1 MGRVTEALEWFAADE
16 DLEFEDF
23 DEPAI
28 PRRHHWVNAILVTH
42 DGATWLAAVLTA
54 IAGQTR
60 PPDAIVGADNA
71 SSDGS
76 VRLLR
81 ESLGPARVVETGIN
95 AGFGG
100 AVDEGLRLMGDWDL
114 PDDTVEWMWLLHD
127 DSAPDPD
134 CLDQLLL
141 IADMYPTASI
151 LGPKILG
158 WHDRRLL
165 LEVGISVDSDGRRV
179 TGLERR
185 EHDQGQHDGARDVL
199 AVSTA
204 GMLIRRDVFVA
215 LHGFDPALPLF
226 RDDVDLCWRAWR
238 RGERVMVAPEAVM
251 QHREASAHARRRGD
265 DHPHRDDREAG
276 AHLLLAHANPIL
288 APFIA
293 LRLLLGSAIRSIV
306 YFLGKDVRSARD
318 EIAAVAR
325 VAFHPGRLHASR
337 VLASEGVTE
346 PASVVRHLRP
356 TTWDQ
361 VRGVAE
367 AIGGY
372 VTTSSSALSPSVS
385 ALDGIDDSVA
395 YLPDDSYGRMR
406 RILTKP
412 SVVVS
417 TLLLIIAVVAT
428 RSLWWGEG
436 VVQGGAL
443 LPAPAG
449 ASDLWQSYIEAWH
462 DVGPGSTTPSAPYLV
477 VLAALATVLLG
488 KSAWA
493 IAVVLMLV
501 IPIAGWSAYIAS
513 RDMIPSKITRAWMAA
528 AYALLPAMT
537 GAIASGRIGTTIASI
552 ALPFAI
558 RSLWRLTTPR
568 GSLRRAAGTAILMS
582 IVLATVPA
590 LWLVLALATLL
601 LTLRRV
607 SRQVALRLSLALVVP
622 LAVLMPWTWYLITNP
637 VLFLLEP
644 GLQRASLIDPD
655 LAPLDVLALHPGG
668 PGMTPL
674 WVTGGILLGGVLAL
688 LRRDTL
694 PLVGAWWIIG
704 GLAAVVGIAQSL
716 VRVTPPGYS
725 EALSPWPGP
734 ATLLWGLALICASGV
749 AVRGL
754 RERFVRSN
762 FTIWQPVAVI
772 AVIGAVAAPIISAIW
787 WIPGRDLA
795 LTRAPVS
802 PLPAFVVA
810 EAASPQAPRSL
821 VIASSR
827 AGAVTYSLV
836 SGSGEMLGDAETLPP
851 AGVWAGLDQYVAWM
865 ASGRGGPEVPAIAG
879 YGVRYV
885 VLDRGTTPDLVQT
898 LDSEPGLRRL
908 SSADGAVLWRV
919 AGVTSRA
926 RVVVN
931 TDQSPLGL
939 TSPDIVGID
948 PYIDQSL
955 PEGSGQRVIIVGA
968 TQDSGW
974 RASNGGAELIPV
986 IAPEPLAWS
995 SAFLAPEGAEPIRVW
1010 FDSGARPWWL
1020 WAQVVIVAALVVLSL
1035 PSRRTFDPD
1044 PDTEVTA

>member
-1 MGRVTEALEWFAADE
+1 VTESLEWSVADE
-16 DLEFEDF
+16 DLEFDD
-23 DEPAI
+23 DEPGI
-28 PRRHHWVNAILVTH
+28 PRRRHWVNAVIVTH
-42 DGATWLAAVLTA
+42 DGATWLRAVLTT

-60 PPDAIVGADNA
+60 PPDAIVGVDNA
-71 SSDGS
+71 STDDSA
-76 VRLLR
+76 RLLR
-81 ESLGPARVVETGIN
+81 ESLSAARVVETGIN

-100 AVDEGLRLMGDWDL
+100 AVDEGLRLIGDWDL
-114 PDDTVEWMWLLHD
+114 PDDAVEWIWLLHD

-134 CLDQLLL
+134 CLDHLLL
-141 IADMYPTASI
+141 TADKFPAATI

-165 LEVGISVDSDGRRV
+165 LEVGVSVDSDGRRV

-185 EHDQGQHDGARDVL
+185 EHDQGQHDGPREVL
-199 AVSTA
+199 AVSSA
-204 GMLIRRDVFVA
+204 GMLIRRDVFEA
-215 LHGFDPALPLF
+215 LQGFDPYLPLY

-238 RGERVMVAPEAVM
+238 RGERVMVATEAVVH
-251 QHREASAHARRRGD
+251 HREASAHARRRGD
-265 DHPHRDDREAG
+265 DRPHRDDREAA
-276 AHLLLAHANPIL
+276 AHLLLAHANPFL
-288 APFIA
+288 APIVA
-293 LRLLLGSAIRSIV
+293 LRLLVGSAIRSAV
-306 YFLGKDVRSARD
+306 YLLGKDFRSARD
-318 EIAAVAR
+318 EVAAVAR
-325 VAFHPGRLHASR
+325 VAFHPRRLRASR
-337 VLASEGVTE
+337 TLASQGVRE
-346 PASVVRHLRP
+346 PASVVRQLRP
-356 TTWDQ
+356 TTVDQ
-361 VRGVAE
+361 LRDVTE

-372 VTTSSSALSPSVS
+372 LTTSSSALSPSVS
-385 ALDGIDDSVA
+385 ALDSIDESVA
-395 YLPDDSYGRMR
+395 YLPDESYGRVR

-412 SVVVS
+412 SV
-417 TLLLIIAVVAT
+417 LLTVILLCIAVAAT

-443 LPAPAG
+443 LPAPVG
-449 ASDLWQSYIEAWH
+449 ASDIWQSYTEAWH
-462 DVGPGSTTPSAPYLV
+462 DVGPGSTAPSAPYLIV
-477 VLAALATVLLG
+477 VAVLATVLLG

-513 RDMIPSKITRAWMAA
+513 RDMVPSKITRAWMAG

-558 RSLWRLTTPR
+558 RSLWRLTTAR
-568 GSLRRAAGTAILMS
+568 GSLRRAAGTALLIS

-590 LWLVLALATLL
+590 MWLVLVFATIV

-607 SRQVALRLSLALVVP
+607 TRQVALRLALALAVP
-622 LAVLMPWTWYLITNP
+622 LAVLMPWTWYLITHP

-644 GLQRASLIDPD
+644 GLHRASLIDPD
-655 LAPLDVLALHPGG
+655 LAPFDVLALHPGG

-688 LRRDTL
+688 LWRDTL
-694 PLVGAWWIIG
+694 PLVGAWWVIG
-704 GLAAVVGIAQSL
+704 ALAALVGVVQSL
-716 VRVTPPGYS
+716 IRVTPPGYA
-725 EALSPWPGP
+725 EAFSPWPGS
-734 ATLLWGLALICASGV
+734 ATLVWGLSLICASGV

-762 FTIWQPVAVI
+762 FTVWQPIAVV

-787 WIPGRDLA
+787 WIPARDLA
-795 LTRAPVS
+795 VSRAPVS

-821 VIASSR
+821 VVASSR

-836 SGSGEMLGDAETLPP
+836 NGGGQTLGDAETLPP
-851 AGVWAGLDQYVAWM
+851 AEVWTGLDDYVAWIV
-865 ASGRGGPEVPAIAG
+865 SGRGGPEVPAIAG

-885 VLDRGTTPDLVQT
+885 VLDRGTTPDLIQT

-908 SSADGAVLWRV
+908 ASADGAVLWRV

-926 RVVVN
+926 RVVADA
-931 TDQSPLGL
+931 DQAPLGL
-939 TSPDIVGID
+939 MSPEIVGFD

-955 PEGSGQRVIIVGA
+955 PEGSGQRVVVVGA
-968 TQDSGW
+968 SQDAGW
-974 RASNGGAELIPV
+974 RASSGGAGLTPV
-986 IAPEPLAWS
+986 IPPEPLTWS
-995 SAFLAPEGAEPIRVW
+995 SAFLAPDGPEPIRVW
-1010 FDSGARPWWL
+1010 FDSGARPLWL
-1020 WAQVVIVAALVVLSL
+1020 WVQVVIIAGLVVLSL

-1044 PDTEVTA
+1044 PDAEVTS

>member
-1 MGRVTEALEWFAADE
+1 MTESLEWFVADE
-16 DLEFEDF
+16 DFDF
-23 DEPAI
+23 DDTDEPVI
-28 PRRHHWVNAILVTH
+28 PRRRHWVNAIIVAH
-42 DGATWLAAVLTA
+42 DGATWLPAALTTLA
-54 IAGQTR
+54 AQSR
-60 PPDAIVGADNA
+60 PPDAIVGVDNA
-71 SSDGS
+71 SSDDS
-76 VRLLR
+76 ARLLR
-81 ESLGPARVVETGIN
+81 ESLTAARVVETGIN

-100 AVDEGLRLMGDWDL
+100 AVEEGLRLIGEWDL
-114 PDDTVEWMWLLHD
+114 PDDVVEWIWLLHD

-141 IADMYPTASI
+141 TADMFPTTAI

-185 EHDQGQHDGARDVL
+185 EHDQGQHDGAREVL

-204 GMLIRRDVFVA
+204 GMLIRRDVFIA
-215 LHGFDPALPLF
+215 LHGFDPNLPLY

-238 RGERVMVAPEAVM
+238 RGERVMVAPDAVIH
-251 QHREASAHARRRGD
+251 HREASAHARRRGD
-265 DHPHRDDREAG
+265 DHPHRDDREAA
-276 AHLLLAHANPIL
+276 AHLLLAQAHPLL
-288 APFIA
+288 APLIA
-293 LRLLLGSAIRSIV
+293 LRLLLGSAIRSTV
-306 YFLGKDVRSARD
+306 YLLGKDVRSARD
-318 EIAAVAR
+318 EVAAVAR

-361 VRGVAE
+361 VRAVAE

-372 VTTSSSALSPSVS
+372 LTTSSSALSPGVS
-385 ALDGIDDSVA
+385 ALDSIDESVA
-395 YLPDDSYGRMR
+395 YLPDESYSRVR

-412 SVVVS
+412 SVLL
-417 TLLLIIAVVAT
+417 TLALLVIAVLAT
-428 RSLWWGEG
+428 RSLWFGEG

-443 LPAPAG
+443 LPAPPG
-449 ASDLWQSYIEAWH
+449 ASDLWQSYIETWH
-462 DVGPGSTTPSAPYLV
+462 DVGPGSTTPSAPYLL
-477 VLAALATVLLG
+477 VLAVLSTTLLG

-493 IAVVLMLV
+493 IAVVLMLAV
-501 IPIAGWSAYIAS
+501 PIAGWSAYIAS
-513 RDMIPSKITRAWMAA
+513 RDMIPSKITRAWMAG

-582 IVLATVPA
+582 IVLAAAPA
-590 LWLVLALATLL
+590 MWIVLVLATVI

-607 SRQVALRLSLALVVP
+607 SRQVALRLALALVVP

-644 GLQRASLIDPD
+644 GMQRTSLIDPD
-655 LAPLDVLALHPGG
+655 LAPLDVIALHPGG

-674 WVTGGILLGGVLAL
+674 WVTGGILLGGILAL

-704 GLAAVVGIAQSL
+704 GLAAIVGIVQSL

-725 EALSPWPGP
+725 ESIAPWPGP
-734 ATLLWGLALICASGV
+734 ATLVWGLALICASGV

-762 FTIWQPVAVI
+762 FTIWQPIAVI
-772 AVIGAVAAPIISAIW
+772 AVIGAVAAPIISAVW
-787 WIPGRDLA
+787 WVPARDLA
-795 LTRAPVS
+795 VTRAPVS
-802 PLPAFVVA
+802 PLPAFVGA

-836 SGSGEMLGDAETLPP
+836 NGEGEVLGDAETLPP
-851 AGVWAGLDQYVAWM
+851 AEVWEGLNEYVAWM

-885 VLDRGTTPDLVQT
+885 VLDRGTTSELVQT

-908 SSADGAVLWRV
+908 SSADDAVLWRV

-926 RVVVN
+926 RVVAGA
-931 TDQSPLGL
+931 DQSPLGL
-939 TSPDIVGID
+939 ASPEVVGVD
-948 PYIDQSL
+948 PYIEQSL
-955 PEGSGQRVIIVGA
+955 PEGSGQRVIVVGA

-974 RASNGGAELIPV
+974 RASSGGVELTPV
-986 IAPEPLAWS
+986 IAPEPFAWS
-995 SAFLAPEGAEPIRVW
+995 SAFLAPDGAQPIRVW
-1010 FDSGARPWWL
+1010 FDAGARPWWL
-1020 WAQVVIVAALVVLSL
+1020 WAQVVIVAALVILSL
-1035 PSRRTFDPD
+1035 PSRRAFDPD
-1044 PDTEVTA
+1044 PDAEVDS

>member
-1 MGRVTEALEWFAADE
+1 MTESLEWFVADE
-16 DLEFEDF
+16 DFEFDDT
-23 DEPAI
+23 DEPVI
-28 PRRHHWVNAILVTH
+28 PRRRHWVNAVIVAH
-42 DGATWLAAVLTA
+42 DGATWLPAALTT

-60 PPDAIVGADNA
+60 PPDAIVGVDNA
-71 SSDGS
+71 STDDSA
-76 VRLLR
+76 RLLR
-81 ESLGPARVVETGIN
+81 ESLGSARVVETGIN

-100 AVDEGLRLMGDWDL
+100 AVEEGLRLIGDWDL
-114 PDDTVEWMWLLHD
+114 PDDAVEWIWLLHD

-141 IADMYPTASI
+141 TADMFPTASI
-151 LGPKILG
+151 LGPKVLG

-185 EHDQGQHDGARDVL
+185 EHDQGQHDGAREVL

-204 GMLIRRDVFVA
+204 GMLIRRDVFDA
-215 LHGFDPALPLF
+215 LHGFDPYLPLY
-226 RDDVDLCWRAWR
+226 RDDLDLCWRAWR
-238 RGERVMVAPEAVM
+238 RGERVMVAPDAVIH
-251 QHREASAHARRRGD
+251 HREASAHARRRGD
-265 DHPHRDDREAG
+265 DRPHRDDREAA
-276 AHLLLAHANPIL
+276 AHLLLAHANPFL
-288 APFIA
+288 APFVA

-318 EIAAVAR
+318 EVAAVAR

-337 VLASEGVTE
+337 VLASEGATE
-346 PASVVRHLRP
+346 PPSVVRHLRP

-361 VRGVAE
+361 VRTVAE

-385 ALDGIDDSVA
+385 ALDSIDDAVA
-395 YLPDDSYGRMR
+395 YLPDESYSRVR
-406 RILTKP
+406 RIVTKP
-412 SVVVS
+412 SVLLTVVLLLIAVVS
-417 TLLLIIAVVAT
+417 TRT
-428 RSLWWGEG
+428 LWWGDG

-443 LPAPAG
+443 LPASPG

-462 DVGPGSTTPSAPYLV
+462 DVGPGSTTPSSPYLI
-477 VLAALATVLLG
+477 VLAVLATVLLG

-582 IVLATVPA
+582 IVLATAPVM
-590 LWLVLALATLL
+590 WIVLVLATVI
-601 LTLRRV
+601 LTMRRV
-607 SRQVALRLSLALVVP
+607 SRQVAVRLALALAVP
-622 LAVLMPWTWYLITNP
+622 LVVLMPWTWYLMTNP

-644 GLQRASLIDPD
+644 GLQRASLIDPE

-674 WVTGGILLGGVLAL
+674 WVTGGIVLGGVLAL

-694 PLVGAWWIIG
+694 RLVGAWWIIG
-704 GLAAVVGIAQSL
+704 GLAVIVGIAQSL

-734 ATLLWGLALICASGV
+734 ATLMWGLALICASGV

-762 FTIWQPVAVI
+762 FTVWQPIAVI
-772 AVIGAVAAPIISAIW
+772 AVIGAVAAPIISALW
-787 WIPGRDLA
+787 WVPARDLA
-795 LTRAPVS
+795 VTRAPVS
-802 PLPAFVVA
+802 PLPAFVGA
-810 EAASPQAPRSL
+810 ESASPQAPRSL

-836 SGSGEMLGDAETLPP
+836 NGAGEMLGDAETLPP
-851 AGVWAGLDQYVAWM
+851 AEVWNGLNQYVAWM

-926 RVVVN
+926 RVVVD

-939 TSPDIVGID
+939 TRPDTVGVD

-955 PEGSGQRVIIVGA
+955 PEGSGQRVIVVGA

-974 RASNGGAELIPV
+974 RASSGAVELTPV
-986 IAPEPLAWS
+986 IAPEPFAWS
-995 SAFLAPEGAEPIRVW
+995 SAFLAPDGAEPIRVW

-1035 PSRRTFDPD
+1035 PSRRAFDPD
-1044 PDTEVTA
+1044 PDAEETT

>member
-1 MGRVTEALEWFAADE
+1 VTESLEWFVADE
-16 DLEFEDF
+16 DFEFDDV
-23 DEPAI
+23 DEPVI
-28 PRRHHWVNAILVTH
+28 PRRRHWVNAVIVAH
-42 DGATWLAAVLTA
+42 DGATWLPAALTT

-60 PPDAIVGADNA
+60 PPDAIVGVDNA
-71 SSDGS
+71 STDDSA
-76 VRLLR
+76 RLLR
-81 ESLGPARVVETGIN
+81 ESLTSARVVETGIN

-100 AVDEGLRLMGDWDL
+100 AVEEGLRLIGDWDL
-114 PDDTVEWMWLLHD
+114 PEDVVEWIWLLHD

-134 CLDQLLL
+134 CLDQLLVA
-141 IADMYPTASI
+141 ADMCPTTSI
-151 LGPKILG
+151 FGPKILG

-185 EHDQGQHDGARDVL
+185 EHDQGQHDGTREVL

-204 GMLIRRDVFVA
+204 GMLIRRDVFDA
-215 LHGFDPALPLF
+215 LHGFDPYLPLY

-238 RGERVMVAPEAVM
+238 RGERVMIATDAVLH
-251 QHREASAHARRRGD
+251 HREASAHARRRGAD
-265 DHPHRDDREAG
+265 RPHRDDREAA

-288 APFIA
+288 APFVA
-293 LRLLLGSAIRSIV
+293 LRLLLGSAIRSVV
-306 YFLGKDVRSARD
+306 YLLGKDVRSARD
-318 EIAAVAR
+318 EVIAVAR

-361 VRGVAE
+361 VRDVAE

-385 ALDGIDDSVA
+385 ALDSIDDSVA
-395 YLPDDSYGRMR
+395 YLPDESYSRVR

-412 SVVVS
+412 SVLLTVA
-417 TLLLIIAVVAT
+417 LLLIAVVAT

-443 LPAPAG
+443 LPAPTG

-462 DVGPGSTTPSAPYLV
+462 DVGPGSTTPSAPYLM

-513 RDMIPSKITRAWMAA
+513 RDMIPSKITRAWMAG

-590 LWLVLALATLL
+590 MWIVLVLATVI
-601 LTLRRV
+601 LTVRRV
-607 SRQVALRLSLALVVP
+607 TRQVALRLTLALVVP
-622 LAVLMPWTWYLITNP
+622 LAVLMPWTGYLITHP

-694 PLVGAWWIIG
+694 RLVGAWWIIG
-704 GLAAVVGIAQSL
+704 GLAAVVGIVQSL
-716 VRVTPPGYS
+716 IRVTPPGYS

-734 ATLLWGLALICASGV
+734 ATLLWGLALISASGV

-762 FTIWQPVAVI
+762 FTIWQPIAVV

-787 WIPGRDLA
+787 WIPARDLA
-795 LTRAPVS
+795 VSRAPMS

-836 SGSGEMLGDAETLPP
+836 NGAGEMLGDAETLPP
-851 AGVWAGLDQYVAWM
+851 ADVWVGLDHYVAWM

-885 VLDRGTTPDLVQT
+885 VLDRGTTADLVQT

-926 RVVVN
+926 RVVV
-931 TDQSPLGL
+931 DADASPLGL
-939 TSPDIVGID
+939 TSPETVGVD

-955 PEGSGQRVIIVGA
+955 PEGSGQRVVVVGA
-968 TQDSGW
+968 SQDAGW
-974 RASNGGAELIPV
+974 RATSGSAELTPV
-986 IAPEPLAWS
+986 IAPDPLAWS
-995 SAFLAPEGAEPIRVW
+995 SAFLAPEGAQPIRVW

-1020 WAQVVIVAALVVLSL
+1020 WAQVVIVAALVILSL

-1044 PDTEVTA
+1044 PDAEVAE